1 MLRRLDKRILVPL
14 PAVVRLPTPFATKF
28 PGLWLILGLFSTKL
42 PGCLA
47 DLGLFGSILGL
58 FWYILRA
65 GGALGHHE
73 QGPGRADGKNVDLKC
88 IGI

>member
-1 MLRRLDKRILVPL
+1 MLAASNLPWELDLAMLRRLDKRILVPL

-47 DLGLFGSILGL
+47 DLGLFGSILMNRRG
-58 FWYILRA
+58 
-65 GGALGHHE
+65 E
-73 QGPGRADGKNVDLKC
+73 QYV
-88 IGI
+88 